1 VFTEIRFSDFRQ
13 QYPGFLPGILVV
25 LVMLVAIDLLLVQRR
40 ANYEKQIVELRAG
53 MTDNQRERGD
63 ALAEARGQQEKLKL
77 ELVRREAKFGKALHL
92 SLDVDSSRLALMQE
106 GAVLREFPV
115 RLGVERSLGRGD
127 TVVSSVKRG
136 PFMVERVLGATDAW
150 AIPRWV
156 YGDRRLSPPQDTMV
170 VGALGP
176 VAILLQGG
184 AVIYSLPTVG
194 PLRDTAYVLPGA
206 VRANAEDLRAI
217 IPNLT
222 PGTPVYSY

>member
-63 ALAEARGQQEKLKL
+63 ALAEARGQQEK
-77 ELVRREAKFGKALHL
+77 
-92 SLDVDSSRLALMQE
+92 
-106 GAVLREFPV
+106 
-115 RLGVERSLGRGD
+115 
-127 TVVSSVKRG
+127 
-136 PFMVERVLGATDAW
+136 FMVERVLGATDAW

-222 PGTPVYSY
+222 PGTPVYFY